1 MSAKHNSQRFRRF
14 IAAFTQL
21 AERASNDEK
30 RIHDEGKALLAGI
43 VRNDDW
49 LPESCAQPHP
59 EFYQQYLLH
68 CDPLERFSVVSF
80 VWGPGQKTP
89 VHNHTVWG
97 ILGVMRGAELCNRFD
112 VPAVN
117 NAGKLGLPMR
127 MHPQERLN
135 LGEID
140 IVSPS
145 VGDIHRVKNAHT
157 DQVSISIHVYGANIG
172 AVKRHV
178 FDAAT
183 GARKDFVSGYSNS
196 TVPNFWD
203 RSLEVRATL

>member
-1 MSAKHNSQRFRRF
+1 MNMPSNSQRFRQF
-14 IAAFTQL
+14 VAGFTALVTTTQ
-21 AERASNDEK
+21 DEK
-30 RIHDEGKALLAGI
+30 RLHREGKVLLADI
-43 VRNDDW
+43 VNNDDW
-49 LPESCAQPHP
+49 LPEACAQPHP
-59 EFYQQYLLH
+59 QYYQQYLLH
-68 CDPLERFSVVSF
+68 CDPLERFSVLSF

-112 VPAVN
+112 VPDVN
-117 NAGKLGLPMR
+117 NAGKPEPMR

-135 LGEID
+135 LHEID
-140 IVSPS
+140 IVSPT
-145 VGDIHRVKNAHT
+145 VGDIHLVENAYA

-183 GARKDFVSGYSNS
+183 GARKDFVSGYSNT

-203 RSLEVRATL
+203 RSAEVRATL